1 MIDRIHSIEPLQQYL
16 IDRISKETKA
26 EVVLLDRNT
35 FPNNLSEN
43 ELSNIKVLICRD
55 RDKVSNIIDVCAN
68 LKFIFIVSTGVE
80 KLPFNKLMQRNIR
93 VANTGG
99 VNADIMSEYVI
110 GYILSQ
116 SVRICENLINQTKH
130 YWKKYQCVDSL
141 SGKNLLIV
149 GAGRT
154 GQLLAEKAKV
164 FKMNIIGVKKHITP
178 IPNFDKIISLN
189 DIEEY
194 LHWADYIVCTLP
206 LTPDTEFLFD
216 KNKFSKMSKECCFI
230 NISRGKLIKQNDLI
244 NILKKGKI
252 KSAILDVYEVEPV
265 SSDSDLWDTPNL
277 YMSPHSSGR
286 LENFLDHAINYFIKN
301 MNAYNN
307 NNKMPNELDLGNGY

>member
-1 MIDRIHSIEPLQQYL
+1 MIDRIHSIEPLQEYL
-16 IDRISKETKA
+16 IDKISNETQA
-26 EVVLLDRNT
+26 DVVLLDRNT
-35 FPNNLSEN
+35 FPNNLSER
-43 ELSNIKVLICRD
+43 ELANINVLICRD
-55 RDKVSNIIDVCAN
+55 RDKVSNIIDVCTN

-80 KLPFNKLMQRNIR
+80 KLPFKKLIQRNIR

-99 VNADIMSEYVI
+99 VNADVMSEYVI

-154 GQLLAEKAKV
+154 GQLIAEKAKV
-164 FKMNIIGVKKHITP
+164 FKMNIIGVKKHITQ

-194 LHWADYIVCTLP
+194 LHWADYVVCTLP

-216 KNKFSKMSKECCFI
+216 DNKFSKMSKECCFI

-244 NILKKGKI
+244 NTLRKGKI
-252 KSAILDVYEVEPV
+252 KSAILDVYEIEPV

-307 NNKMPNELDLGNGY
+307 NNKMPNELDLENGY

>member
-1 MIDRIHSIEPLQQYL
+1 MIDKIHSIEPLEQYC
-16 IDRISKETKA
+16 IDRISNETKA
-26 EVVLLDRNT
+26 DVVLLDRDT
-35 FPNNLSEN
+35 FPKNLSEN
-43 ELSNIKVLICRD
+43 ELTNIKVLICRD
-55 RDKVSNIIDVCAN
+55 RDKISNIIDICIN

-80 KLPFNKLMQRNIR
+80 KLPFEKLIQRNIR

-154 GQLLAEKAKV
+154 GQLIAEKAKV
-164 FKMNIIGVKKHITP
+164 FKMNIIGVKKHITEV
-178 IPNFDKIISLN
+178 INFDKIISLN
-189 DIEEY
+189 NIDDY
-194 LHWADYIVCTLP
+194 LRWADYIVCTIP
-206 LTPDTEFLFD
+206 LTPETEYLFD
-216 KNKFSKMSKECCFI
+216 YNKFSKMSKECCFI

-244 NILKKGKI
+244 DTLKKGNI
-252 KSAILDVYEVEPV
+252 KSAILDVYETEPV
-265 SSDSDLWDTPNL
+265 SSGSELWNIPNL
-277 YMSPHSSGR
+277 YMTPHSSGR
-286 LENFLDHAINYFIKN
+286 LENFLDYAINYFIKN

-307 NNKMPNELDLGNGY
+307 NQRMPNELNLENGY

>member
-26 EVVLLDRNT
+26 DVVLLDRNT

-80 KLPFNKLMQRNIR
+80 KLPFNKLIQRNIR

-154 GQLLAEKAKV
+154 GQLIAEKAKV
-164 FKMNIIGVKKHITP
+164 FKMNIIGVKKHITS

-216 KNKFSKMSKECCFI
+216 ENKFSKMSEECCFI

-244 NILKKGKI
+244 NILKEGKI

-265 SSDSDLWDTPNL
+265 SSNSDLWDTPNL

-286 LENFLDHAINYFIKN
+286 LENFLDHAIDYFIKN

-307 NNKMPNELDLGNGY
+307 NNKMPNELDLENGY

>member
-1 MIDRIHSIEPLQQYL
+1 MIDKIHSIEPLEQYC
-16 IDRISKETKA
+16 IDRISNETKA
-26 EVVLLDRNT
+26 DVVLLNRDT
-35 FPNNLSEN
+35 FPKNLSEN
-43 ELSNIKVLICRD
+43 ELTNIKVLICRD
-55 RDKVSNIIDVCAN
+55 RDKISNIIDTCIN

-80 KLPFNKLMQRNIR
+80 KLPFEKLIQRNIR

-154 GQLLAEKAKV
+154 GQLIAEKAKV
-164 FKMNIIGVKKHITP
+164 FKMNIIGVKKHITEV
-178 IPNFDKIISLN
+178 INFDKIISLN
-189 DIEEY
+189 NIDDY
-194 LHWADYIVCTLP
+194 LRWADYIVCTIP
-206 LTPDTEFLFD
+206 LTPETEYLFD
-216 KNKFSKMSKECCFI
+216 YNKFSKMSKECCFI

-244 NILKKGKI
+244 DTLKKGNI
-252 KSAILDVYEVEPV
+252 KSAILDVYETEPV
-265 SSDSDLWDTPNL
+265 SPGSELWDIPNL
-277 YMSPHSSGR
+277 YMTPHSSGR
-286 LENFLDHAINYFIKN
+286 LENFLDSAINYFIKN

-307 NNKMPNELDLGNGY
+307 NQRMPNELNLENGY